1 MIRIFFVVI
10 DLKLPAIFDHFIML
24 RKEMIDEYRK
34 NCFRS
39 IAGTSAAPSISP
51 VRQSL
56 QGEL

>member
-1 MIRIFFVVI
+1 M
-10 DLKLPAIFDHFIML
+10 PAIYNHFIIL
-24 RKEMIDEYRK
+24 QKEMIDEYRK
-34 NCFRS
+34 NRFRS